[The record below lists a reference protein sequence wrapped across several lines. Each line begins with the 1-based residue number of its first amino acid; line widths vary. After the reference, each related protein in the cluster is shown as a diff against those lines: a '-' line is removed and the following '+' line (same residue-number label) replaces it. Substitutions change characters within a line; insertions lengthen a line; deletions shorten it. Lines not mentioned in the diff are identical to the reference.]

1 MLRDRGD
8 ERSVA
13 KFVSDACYERD
24 WQLKFYV
31 TTSEAVRDD
40 PDAEPDERFT
50 FEGFAEFFEEDMR
63 SRDAEIAAVLDER
76 IMDIADDI
84 RVDYDAKILEIDIF
98 Y

>member
-1 MLRDRGD
+1 MLRDEGD

-13 KFVSDACYERD
+13 KFVSDVCYERD
-24 WQLKFYV
+24 WQLKFHV

-50 FEGFAEFFEEDMR
+50 FEGFVEFFEEDMR

-84 RVDYDAKILEIDIF
+84 RVDYDTKILEIDIF

>member
-1 MLRDRGD
+1 MIRDRYD

-13 KFVSDACYERD
+13 KFVSDVCFEKD
-24 WQLKFYV
+24 WQLKFHV

-50 FEGFAEFFEEDMR
+50 FEGYAEYFLEDMR
-63 SRDAEIAAVLDER
+63 SRAAEIAAILDER
-76 IMDIADDI
+76 IMTIADDI
-84 RVDYDAKILEIDIF
+84 RVDYDAKVLEIDIF